1 MGILW
6 TKLSEAFSYFTETGH
21 CKILLLG
28 LDNAGKTT
36 ILYKL
41 KLNEAVSTIPTLG
54 FNVETVT
61 PCKGLEFTV
70 WDVGGQEK
78 LRSLWNYYFQDTCG
92 LIYVVDSND
101 RERYEMAREELFRV
115 IETDEMREVPVV
127 VLANKQ
133 DLPNSPKPDVLAEAL
148 SLQKLRDRKWF
159 IQGTCAS
166 SGEGLYEGLNEMA
179 KVVKDFKKTR
189 QSW

>member
-6 TKLSEAFSYFTETGH
+6 TKLSETFSYFTETGH

-41 KLNEAVSTIPTLG
+41 KLNEVVSSIPTLG

-61 PCKGLEFTV
+61 PHKGLEFTV
-70 WDVGGQEK
+70 WDVGGQER
-78 LRSLWNYYFQDTCG
+78 LRTLWSYYFQDTCG

-115 IETDEMREVPVV
+115 IESDGMRDVPVV

-133 DLPNSPKPDVLAEAL
+133 DLPSKYH
-148 SLQKLRDRKWF
+148 
-159 IQGTCAS
+159 T
-166 SGEGLYEGLNEMA
+166 
-179 KVVKDFKKTR
+179 
-189 QSW
+189 